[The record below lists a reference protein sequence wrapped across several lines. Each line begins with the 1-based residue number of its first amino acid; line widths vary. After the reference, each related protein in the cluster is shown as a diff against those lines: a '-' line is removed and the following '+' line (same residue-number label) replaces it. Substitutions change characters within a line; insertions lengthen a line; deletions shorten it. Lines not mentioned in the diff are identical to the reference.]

1 MHLRSQDDSISS
13 HNRRRGCRAA
23 RKWGRKQDL
32 GHQRQKEKIIVI
44 ITWPTAC
51 SKVLLGAALWIEAIL
66 INWVCCMAHRLAMFV
81 QGYRVSSLEIQGLAL
96 TLKKKKPHKQQQQNK
111 TKPTTFWLVLCV
123 LSTHIHTQRSAAL
136 SCHLGSFSTTMFR
149 EIACHICKAIQ
160 QTSLIYEL
168 KYF

>member
-81 QGYRVSSLEIQGLAL
+81 QGYRVSSLGIQGLAL
-96 TLKKKKPHKQQQQNK
+96 TLKKKKATQTTTTTQNK
-111 TKPTTFWLVLCV
+111 THHLLVSALCF
-123 LSTHIHTQRSAAL
+123 IHTRT
-136 SCHLGSFSTTMFR
+136 HTMFSSTILSSR
-149 EIACHICKAIQ
+149 HFF
-160 QTSLIYEL
+160 YDNV
-168 KYF
+168 